1 MGKIKTAPPEKS
13 TKAKPT
19 PDKSKD
25 TKNLRKLKV
34 EEVPASTVHPNT
46 YNPNWQDPHEF
57 ELLLRSMKDD
67 GFTTPIIVQQ
77 DTMEIVDGE
86 HRWTACIVLAWL
98 KKNHPLKKDQ
108 FWSEK
113 IITEAREKRLQILEE
128 VDPPIPIV
136 KTSMTP
142 EQMRVA
148 TLRHNRA
155 RGEEDV
161 ELAAEVLRDLQQL
174 GALDWAADELMLDDE
189 TLSRL
194 MDDVSAADALG
205 EEEFGEAWDPSQV
218 GDGEADEE
226 GEGTQAESSET
237 GTRAQSEAASRLR
250 RERLEKLRE
259 ARNEEE
265 RKKAVEETKV
275 YRINLVFGDTEAD
288 VVKKV
293 LGDRPAVM
301 LLELCTAELHRRDSE
316 ED

>member
-1 MGKIKTAPPEKS
+1 MSKIKTKPPTTGSASGKPKP
-13 TKAKPT
+13 TKKDAKP
-19 PDKSKD
+19 KSEPQSKP
-25 TKNLRKLKV
+25 KNAKGLPRLTV
-34 EEVPASTVHPNT
+34 EEVRASTLKPNA
-46 YNPNWQDPHEF
+46 YNPNWQDHHEF

-67 GFTTPIIVQQ
+67 GFTTPIIVQK

-86 HRWTACIVLAWL
+86 HRWTCAIVLAYL
-98 KKNHPLKKDQ
+98 KKNHPLKGDQ
-108 FWSEK
+108 FWPEK
-113 IITEAREKRLQILEE
+113 IITDARERRLKILEE
-128 VDPPIPIV
+128 VDPVIPIV

-161 ELAAEVLRDLQQL
+161 ELAAEVLRDLQAL

-194 MDDVSAADALG
+194 MDDVSAAEALS

-218 GDGEADEE
+218 GDGDADEE
-226 GEGTQAESSET
+226 GEGTKADSSET

-265 RKKAVEETKV
+265 RKKAVEETKIF
-275 YRINLVFGDTEAD
+275 RLNLVF
-288 VVKKV
+288 
-293 LGDRPAVM
+293 
-301 LLELCTAELHRRDSE
+301 
-316 ED
+316 